1 MSYVLIKR
9 KDDYRIINSNT
20 IRNFDLS
27 WIQLSDL
34 KSIDLVKYKSSKG
47 GLKYFRI
54 IAISGRFKLLFILL
68 LN

>member
-9 KDDYRIINSNT
+9 QDDYRIIDSNT

-27 WIQLSDL
+27 WIQLSHL
-34 KSIDLVKYKSSKG
+34 TSIDLVKHKSSKG
-47 GLKYFRI
+47 GLKYCRI
-54 IAISGRFKLLFILL
+54 IAISGRFKLLFILM